1 MLQQFKESRS
11 LGGVQAKPH
20 DYPER
25 LAQFIL
31 ENQNTKF
38 EWGRMDC
45 ARFAIRCQLATFGFT
60 PWPEFLTNKRMSQK
74 AAMKIIKD
82 LGHNSLWDLVDTR
95 QQRVHNVL
103 MAKRGDIVGHY
114 VKGEEAMGVMLGT
127 CFVNVSDDGLV
138 YAPLSQAVVAWEFY

>member
-1 MLQQFKESRS
+1 MLQQYKESHLHGAALVR
-11 LGGVQAKPH
+11 PYN
-20 DYPER
+20 YPER

-31 ENQNTKF
+31 ENQNVKF

-45 ARFAIRCQLATFGFT
+45 ARFAIRCQIATFGFT
-60 PWPEFLTNKRMSQK
+60 PWPEFLTDKRISRK

-127 CFVNVSDDGLV
+127 CFVNASRNGLV
-138 YAPLSQAVVAWEFY
+138 YAPVTQATIAWEV